1 MNQIDEAIR
10 QALSAEDAKALERYG
25 SDPSVLQQ
33 VLEAFRGRMALLNT
47 VGWIAGA
54 AMFGFGLYCGWRFM
68 GTTDIVSML
77 RWAAGAGLAALGLA
91 MVKLWF
97 WAGVQSNAV
106 IREVKR
112 LELQVARLAAR

>member
-1 MNQIDEAIR
+1 MTQIDEAIR
-10 QALSAEDAKALERYG
+10 QALSAEDAKALERYAA
-25 SDPSVLQQ
+25 DPSILQQ
-33 VLEAFRGRMALLNT
+33 VLEAFHGRMALLIV

-54 AMFGFGLYCGWRFM
+54 AMFGVGLYCAWRFM
-68 GTTDIVSML
+68 GTVDIVAML

-97 WAGVQSNAV
+97 LAELQSNAV

>member
-1 MNQIDEAIR
+1 
-10 QALSAEDAKALERYG
+10 
-25 SDPSVLQQ
+25 
-33 VLEAFRGRMALLNT
+33 
-47 VGWIAGA
+47 
-54 AMFGFGLYCGWRFM
+54 M
-68 GTTDIVSML
+68 GTVDIVAML

-97 WAGVQSNAV
+97 LAELQSNAV